1 MQRAGGPSTTGKS
14 AVHRPPGLVVR
25 GSGVGWGG
33 GRGQPR
39 AAGRASLV
47 SSQAQGACRLR
58 GPHLNDAGALSPLS
72 GAGTAENEHDLRLHE
87 AMRKEEKWP
96 AGQ

>member
-1 MQRAGGPSTTGKS
+1 M
-14 AVHRPPGLVVR
+14 
-25 GSGVGWGG
+25 GWGG

-47 SSQAQGACRLR
+47 SSQAQGACRLP

-87 AMRKEEKWP
+87 AVRKEEKWP
-96 AGQ
+96 AGQQRKAKA